1 MKTNLQFLIHAH
13 TSEDV
18 KRKRGTKNPGDHE
31 IQTRDLLIQGI
42 GVPIP
47 AWLPWILIFFI
58 LKRRFFALKTFVF
71 VKTSFFFFFFF
82 F

>member
-42 GVPIP
+42 GVPRP
-47 AWLPWILIFFI
+47 AWLPWILKIFI

-71 VKTSFFFFFFF
+71 VKTS
-82 F
+82 